1 MRLPLLAAA
10 RPRTAK
16 CGPIVPLPSG
26 MWRIFAE
33 QLKDTVLELFI
44 NDASHSTLI
53 AGTVYGYTIEGPCN
67 AQVLFTKRG
76 SEEYINVSAERLSGR
91 NLSC

>member
-26 MWRIFAE
+26 RWHIVAE
-33 QLKDTVLELFI
+33 RLKDTTLELLI
-44 NDASHSTLI
+44 DDIPSPTLI
-53 AGTVYGYTIEGPCN
+53 ELLVDGHVVQGPCN
-67 AQVLFTKRG
+67 VQVLFIIRG

-91 NLSC
+91 NVA